1 MKNGMLL
8 CAFTEEFDSCMF
20 VPEGRWR
27 PTTKK
32 GKGQHKLWGKERR
45 EMRSEYKKERRG
57 SYPSQ
62 ARVYPN
68 L

>member
-1 MKNGMLL
+1 ME
-8 CAFTEEFDSCMF
+8 CYC
-20 VPEGRWR
+20 VPLRKSLIHACLFRKEDGGQQQ
-27 PTTKK
+27 KK

-62 ARVYPN
+62 AQVYPN